1 MNAVLSPP
9 VRQHRITRRKYEQ
22 MVEAGIFGPEDR
34 LELLDGALIDIAPQK
49 SRHATAISLL
59 DAALRTCFG
68 SGHYVRVQMPLALDE
83 YSEPEPDIAVV
94 SGSPRDY
101 RDAHPTRAA
110 LVVEVAEATLAYD
123 RGRKL
128 AAYARAGV
136 PEYWILDLNS
146 GTLEVCR
153 RPMGEAYGE
162 RRILAADESVAPL
175 AGNGLAIRVADL
187 LP

>member
-9 VRQHRITRRKYEQ
+9 VRQHRITRRQYEQ
-22 MVEAGIFGPEDR
+22 MVDAGIFGPEDR
-34 LELLDGALIDIAPQK
+34 LELLDGELIEMAPQK
-49 SRHATAISLL
+49 SRHATAIRLL
-59 DAALRTCFG
+59 EEALRNCFTQG
-68 SGHYVRVQMPLALDE
+68 VDIRAQLPLALDDH
-83 YSEPEPDIAVV
+83 SEPEPDIAVV
-94 SGSPRDY
+94 PGGPRDY
-101 RDAHPTRAA
+101 RDAHPTRAE

-162 RRILAADESVAPL
+162 RRILSADESVAPM
-175 AGNGLAIRVADL
+175 AQNGRALRVADI

>member
-1 MNAVLSPP
+1 MSAILSPA
-9 VRQHRITRRKYEQ
+9 VRQHRISRRQYEQ
-22 MVEAGIFGPEDR
+22 MIEAEIFGPEDR
-34 LELLDGALIDIAPQK
+34 LELLDGELIEMAPQK
-49 SRHATAISLL
+49 SRHATAIRLQEE
-59 DAALRTCFG
+59 ALRNCFTQG
-68 SGHYVRVQMPLALDE
+68 VDIRTQRPLALDV
-83 YSEPEPDIAVV
+83 YSEPAPDIAVV
-94 SGSPRDY
+94 PGGPSDY
-101 RDAHPTRAA
+101 RDAHPTRAE

-153 RPMGEAYGE
+153 HPMGEAYGE

-175 AGNGLAIRVADL
+175 AGNGRVMRIADL